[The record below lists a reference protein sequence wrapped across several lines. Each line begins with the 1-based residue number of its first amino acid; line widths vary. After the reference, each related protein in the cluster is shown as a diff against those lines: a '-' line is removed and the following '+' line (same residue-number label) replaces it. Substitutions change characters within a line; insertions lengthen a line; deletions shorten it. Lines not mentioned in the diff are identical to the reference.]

1 MVGIKEEGS
10 YRRVGYS
17 VSLRSNVGQWTF
29 RVDVRPSNDL
39 GASETFISPGFYNT
53 DVEAHRAAVVFR
65 RRPHHL
71 TGCNAWCA
79 YGS

>member
-29 RVDVRPSNDL
+29 RVDVHPSNDL
-39 GASETFISPGFYNT
+39 VASETFISPAFYNT
-53 DVEAHRAAVVFR
+53 DVEAHRAAVELAELYIDR
-65 RRPHHL
+65 QLLSHKP
-71 TGCNAWCA
+71 
-79 YGS
+79 

>member
-29 RVDVRPSNDL
+29 RVDVHPSNDL
-39 GASETFISPGFYNT
+39 VASETFISGFYNT
-53 DVEAHRAAVVFR
+53 DVEAHRAAVELAELYIDR
-65 RRPHHL
+65 QLLSHKP
-71 TGCNAWCA
+71 
-79 YGS
+79 